1 MTYQDEIQQYEDSIA
16 RQQRVTN
23 RLLILCFVL
32 IILLIGAI
40 ITFVGWLVSIK
51 PPEPARKAGYTKIEY
66 GIGIDH
72 KGDTIKIF
80 EYAQSTNRP
89 R

>member
-1 MTYQDEIQQYEDSIA
+1 MTYQDEIQQYEERVA
-16 RQQRVTN
+16 RQQRMTN

-51 PPEPARKAGYTKIEY
+51 PPEPAHKAGYTKIDY
-66 GIGIDH
+66 GVGIDH

-80 EYAQSTNRP
+80 EYSNLSKK
-89 R
+89 